1 MKIHPNI
8 HVLIIPGE
16 MLNEND
22 KLSSVFEI
30 HQAHALKDLNI
41 KVGFIS
47 TNLDDSIYRNII
59 KRIFKF
65 NFSFKKNILT
75 KIQCINDIYL
85 VEAYGKYITPSFVN
99 FYRNERICAGLIA
112 FKKYCTEYGIPDI
125 IHAHSRF
132 LDSILIAKKIKEKF
146 RIPYVITEHSTFHQR
161 NIVSKKDYI
170 DYIAA
175 VEEAHN
181 WIVVSESLGNKILSN
196 IAKLNLKLTK
206 TFQIVPNVVDPNF
219 GFIEDKK
226 NENFVFLNIASL
238 DYKKNHL
245 LLLESFKLVTEKFKN
260 VELRIVGQGA
270 LEKKL
275 KNHAQVLGLQQ
286 VKFLGLLNRIEI
298 QNELIN
304 SNALVLSSDIET
316 FGVVVIEAL
325 AIGRPVVS
333 TICGGPEYIINL
345 DNGILVEINNIQEL
359 ANAMCEMITN
369 YSKYNLNVISKNC
382 IENYGP
388 KAIGKKLIQIY
399 QETLI

>member
-1 MKIHPNI
+1 LSNLDCLHI
-8 HVLIIPGE
+8 LIIPGE
-16 MLNEND
+16 VLNENNQ
-22 KLSSVFEI
+22 LSSIFEI
-30 HQAHALKDLNI
+30 HQAHALKELQVR
-41 KVGFIS
+41 VGYIS
-47 TNLDDSIYRNII
+47 TNLNGSIYKEIMQGI
-59 KRIFKF
+59 KLFFRF
-65 NFSFKKNILT
+65 NK
-75 KIQCINDIYL
+75 KIQTRVQHINEINL
-85 VEAYGKYITPSFVN
+85 VEAYGKYTTPSFLN
-99 FYRNERICAGLIA
+99 LYRKERICAGMIA
-112 FKKYCTEYGIPDI
+112 YKRYCSEFGRPDL

-132 LDSILIAKKIKEKF
+132 LDSILIAQKIKEKF
-146 RIPYVITEHSTFHQR
+146 GIPYVITEHSTCHQR
-161 NIVSKKDYI
+161 NIVSKKEYK

-175 VEEAHN
+175 VEKAN
-181 WIVVSESLGNKILSN
+181 RWLVVSESLGNTIISN
-196 IAKLNLKLTK
+196 IVKLNLKLTK
-206 TFQIVPNVVDPNF
+206 TFLIVPNVVDPNF

-238 DYKKNHL
+238 DDKKNHL
-245 LLLESFKLVTEKFKN
+245 LLLESFKLVTEKFNN
-260 VELRIVGQGA
+260 VELRIGGQGA

-298 QNELIN
+298 QNEFIN